1 MSDEYRDATAE
12 EVELLHT
19 AGFFEV
25 GGWRSRGVLEGV
37 WQRGRAGMDLPKD
50 AEAYNIKEALE
61 LVRKEQRAK
70 EA

>member
-12 EVELLHT
+12 EAELLHT

-37 WQRGRAGMDLPKD
+37 WQRGRAGMGLAKD
-50 AEAYNIKEALE
+50 AEAYSLEEALE
-61 LVRKEQRAK
+61 LVRAERRGK